1 MNVSAGIK
9 QKTVKRSTL
18 KIRGS
23 LSAPPLGGDK
33 VLSPPSKRMPRAFAL
48 IFMRRFSAQIGRFAT
63 DLHVQA
69 HTHKDAFS
77 SPQEQSRAWD
87 CSCSIIVVVTIRL
100 CCFLLNLIHELRHF
114 IFSWQIYQSDCRE
127 IYVYLYGVMPT

>member
-1 MNVSAGIK
+1 MGRQSIVAPLKANTFGI
-9 QKTVKRSTL
+9 RF
-18 KIRGS
+18 
-23 LSAPPLGGDK
+23 D
-33 VLSPPSKRMPRAFAL
+33 
-48 IFMRRFSAQIGRFAT
+48 FMRRFSAQIGRFAT

-100 CCFLLNLIHELRHF
+100 CCFLLNLIHKLRHF

-127 IYVYLYGVMPT
+127 VYVYLHGVMPT